1 MSGADAITVVGLM
14 SAVITIVETLRKL
27 YDASNNAKGLH
38 EAFRDVAQ
46 SLPLVLDILR
56 DCHTAQKQVD
66 QKYRVTSDTSSR
78 RELEKSAEAAKTIM
92 EECRNKANALEEIFQ
107 KVLPGDD
114 AGRAERYMKAARSLK
129 PGRTEKVEDLM
140 TGIFKQLQILQT
152 SRFFK
157 SELEKRAGDI
167 QSAVDR
173 LSELGPSLPDEGKF
187 VHTGSGALYAHTGSG
202 VQNNYNQSSGERNKQ
217 YIGHTMNFGRDSP

>member
-1 MSGADAITVVGLM
+1 MSGAEAITVIGLI
-14 SAVITIVETLRKL
+14 SAIITIVETSKKL

-46 SLPLVLDILR
+46 DMPLVLDILR
-56 DCHTAQKQVD
+56 DCHTAQQQVD
-66 QKYRVTSDTSSR
+66 QKYQATSDASSR
-78 RELEKSAEAAKTIM
+78 RELEKSSEAAKTVM
-92 EECRNKANALEEIFQ
+92 EECRNKANALEEIFG

-114 AGRAERYMKAARSLK
+114 AGRAERYVKAARSLK
-129 PGRTEKVEDLM
+129 PGRTERVEDLM
-140 TGIFKQLQILQT
+140 TGIFKQLQMSQT

-167 QSAVDR
+167 RSAVDR
-173 LSELGPSLPDEGKF
+173 LSELGPSLPDEGKS

-202 VQNNYNQSSGERNKQ
+202 VQNNYNQSGGERSKQ
-217 YIGHTMNFGRDSP
+217 YIGHTMNSGRDSP

>member
-1 MSGADAITVVGLM
+1 MSGAEAITVVGLI
-14 SAVITIVETLRKL
+14 SSIITIIETSKKL
-27 YDASNNAKGLH
+27 YDASNDAKGLH
-38 EAFRDVAQ
+38 EAFRDVGQ
-46 SLPLVLDILR
+46 NLPLVLDILR
-56 DCHTAQKQVD
+56 DCNALQRQVD
-66 QKYRVTSDTSSR
+66 QELRATSDITSK
-78 RELEKSAEAAKTIM
+78 RELEKSSDATKTIM
-92 EECRNKANALEEIFQ
+92 EDCRNKAKSLEEIFE

-114 AGRAERYMKAARSLK
+114 AGRAERYLKAARSLK

-140 TGIFKQLQILQT
+140 KGILKQLQMLQT

-173 LSELGPSLPDEGKF
+173 LSELRPSLPDDGKF

-202 VQNNYNQSSGERNKQ
+202 VQNNYNQSGGERNKQ

>member
-1 MSGADAITVVGLM
+1 MSGAEAITVVGLI
-14 SAVITIVETLRKL
+14 SAVITIVGTSEKI

-38 EAFRDVAQ
+38 EALRDVAQ
-46 SLPLVLDILR
+46 SFDILHN
-56 DCHTAQKQVD
+56 CHTAQQQVD
-66 QKYRVTSDTSSR
+66 QKYQATSDTSSR
-78 RELEKSAEAAKTIM
+78 RELEKSSEAAKTIM
-92 EECRNKANALEEIFQ
+92 EDCRNKANALEEIFQ
-107 KVLPGDD
+107 NVLPGDD
-114 AGRAERYMKAARSLK
+114 AGRTERYLKAARSLK
-129 PGRTEKVEDLM
+129 PGRTERVEDLM

-157 SELEKRAGDI
+157 GELEKRAGDI

-202 VQNNYNQSSGERNKQ
+202 VQNNYNQSGGERNKQ
-217 YIGHTMNFGRDSP
+217 YIGHTMNFGRDPP

>member
-1 MSGADAITVVGLM
+1 MSGAEAITVIGLI
-14 SAVITIVETLRKL
+14 SAIITIVETSKKL

-46 SLPLVLDILR
+46 DMPLVLDILR
-56 DCHTAQKQVD
+56 DCHTAQQQVD
-66 QKYRVTSDTSSR
+66 QKYQATSDASSR
-78 RELEKSAEAAKTIM
+78 RELEKSSEAAKTVM
-92 EECRNKANALEEIFQ
+92 EECRNKANALGEIFG

-114 AGRAERYMKAARSLK
+114 AGRAERYVKAARSLK
-129 PGRTEKVEDLM
+129 PGRTERVEDLM
-140 TGIFKQLQILQT
+140 TGIFKQLQMSQT

-167 QSAVDR
+167 RSAVDR
-173 LSELGPSLPDEGKF
+173 LSELGPSLPDEGKS

-202 VQNNYNQSSGERNKQ
+202 V
-217 YIGHTMNFGRDSP
+217 